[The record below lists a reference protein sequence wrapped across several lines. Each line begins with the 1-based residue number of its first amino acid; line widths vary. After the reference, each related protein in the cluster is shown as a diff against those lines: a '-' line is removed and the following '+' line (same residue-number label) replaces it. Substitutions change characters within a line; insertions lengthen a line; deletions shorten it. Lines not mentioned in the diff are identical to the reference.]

1 MKCAIIERK
10 HRAILDKLYKYFTY
24 NNTYRYIDVLKKFD
38 RNYNDTVHS
47 ATGMA
52 PSKPTESD
60 ILTIWNKVRIRSS
73 TKRRSVAK
81 FQVKEN
87 VRISKGNLR
96 FLSKGGE
103 QYYTTEI
110 FKIHKVV
117 RKTPRPVSEIG
128 IC

>member
-52 PSKPTESD
+52 PSELTESD
-60 ILTIWNKVRIRSS
+60 ILTIWNKMCIRSS
-73 TKRRSVAK
+73 KK
-81 FQVKEN
+81 G
-87 VRISKGNLR
+87 VR
-96 FLSKGGE
+96 
-103 QYYTTEI
+103 
-110 FKIHKVV
+110 
-117 RKTPRPVSEIG
+117 
-128 IC
+128 